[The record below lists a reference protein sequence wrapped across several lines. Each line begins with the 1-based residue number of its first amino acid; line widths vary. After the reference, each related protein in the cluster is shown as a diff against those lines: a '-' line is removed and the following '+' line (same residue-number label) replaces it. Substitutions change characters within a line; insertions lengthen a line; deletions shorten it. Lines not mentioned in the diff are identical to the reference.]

1 MKRFI
6 GVGLLALVVTAA
18 LPVGAS
24 TFVALTP
31 DELVA
36 QSDAVVQG
44 EVLKVNSFWTPEG
57 RVIVSEALVR
67 VTETV
72 TGDSPSVLVV
82 KTYGGTVG
90 GYTVEAHGFPGFKA
104 GDRVLLFVQNQAD
117 GTVEVTGYRQG
128 QYRVAFERGLEK
140 AIPTLEDGVHLL
152 TPDGRQAVRPV
163 TKELESF
170 KQQIRERADR
180 VRALVNN

>member
-6 GVGLLALVVTAA
+6 WVGLLALVLTAA

-31 DELVA
+31 DQLVA

-67 VTETV
+67 VTETIA
-72 TGDSPSVLVV
+72 GSSPDVLVV

-90 GYTVEAHGFPGFKA
+90 GFTVKAEGFPGFKA
-104 GDRVLLFVQNQAD
+104 GERVVLFVQNQAD
-117 GTVEVTGYRQG
+117 GSVEVTGYRQG
-128 QYRVAFERGLEK
+128 QYRVAFQRGVEK
-140 AIPTLEDGVHLL
+140 AIPTLEEGVNLL
-152 TPDGRQAVRPV
+152 TPDGREAIRPV
-163 TKELESF
+163 AKELETF
-170 KQQIRERADR
+170 KQQIRDRADR
-180 VRALVNN
+180 VRPLVNN